1 MNPKLSDYF
10 AQKRL
15 EEKQA
20 RDALLV
26 SQGLYEK
33 VYAPNDEWSEE
44 YPENEYDQKRE
55 IYCYFK
61 KVAIE
66 VTDEEY
72 EKIKKYAFA
81 SSTLPEP
88 VNSTNGIATVL
99 TVIGV
104 IVYLIGFIG
113 FFVMLDADV
122 VFSAFII
129 LASAAISGTML
140 LGFAEII
147 KLLQSIK
154 NKN

>member
-20 RDALLV
+20 RDALLI

-44 YPENEYDQKRE
+44 YPENEYDQERQT
-55 IYCYFK
+55 IRYFK

-72 EKIKKYAFA
+72 EQIKKYAVKPPIF
-81 SSTLPEP
+81 LPKP
-88 VNSTNGIATVL
+88 NVIAKILLGVGIC
-99 TVIGV
+99 
-104 IVYLIGFIG
+104 VYGLGFIG
-113 FFVMLDADV
+113 GMQLQ
-122 VFSAFII
+122 
-129 LASAAISGTML
+129 SAAEELLSLAIIVWAIAAVGGTIL
-140 LGFAEII
+140 LGLSEIV
-147 KLLQSIK
+147 KLLQNIRDK
-154 NKN
+154 N

>member
-20 RDALLV
+20 RDALLI

-44 YPENEYDQKRE
+44 YPENEYDQERQV
-55 IYCYFK
+55 YRYFK
-61 KVAIE
+61 KVVIE

-72 EKIKKYAFA
+72 EQIKKYAFA
-81 SSTLPEP
+81 SNSLPE
-88 VNSTNGIATVL
+88 TNDVAKALTFIAYAVYIVGLIAGIIIVEPMGIAVS
-99 TVIGV
+99 
-104 IVYLIGFIG
+104 
-113 FFVMLDADV
+113 V
-122 VFSAFII
+122 VCWII
-129 LASAAISGTML
+129 TAISGTMF
-140 LGFAEII
+140 LGFSEII

>member
-44 YPENEYDQKRE
+44 YDEAYPENELDSERQTIR
-55 IYCYFK
+55 YFK

-72 EKIKKYAFA
+72 EQIKKYAFA
-81 SSTLPEP
+81 SNSLPE
-88 VNSTNGIATVL
+88 TNDVAKALTFIAYAVYIVGLIAGIIIAAPM
-99 TVIGV
+99 G
-104 IVYLIGFIG
+104 IV
-113 FFVMLDADV
+113 VSV
-122 VFSAFII
+122 VCWII
-129 LASAAISGTML
+129 TAISGTMF
-140 LGFAEII
+140 LGFSEII

>member
-33 VYAPNDEWSEE
+33 VYAPSDEWSEE

-72 EKIKKYAFA
+72 EQIKKYAFA

-113 FFVMLDADV
+113 FFAMLNMNAL
-122 VFSAFII
+122 SAFIT
-129 LASAAISGTML
+129 LVGAAISGTMF
-140 LGFAEII
+140 LGFSEII

>member
-1 MNPKLSDYF
+1 MNPQLSVYF

-20 RDALLV
+20 RVALLV

-33 VYAPNDEWSEE
+33 VYAPKSQELPNGE
-44 YPENEYDQKRE
+44 YPRLDTTIIPNRPYKAIPIE
-55 IYCYFK
+55 I
-61 KVAIE
+61 
-66 VTDEEY
+66 TDEEY
-72 EKIKKYAFA
+72 EQVKKYAFA

-88 VNSTNGIATVL
+88 VNSSNGIATVL

-113 FFVMLDADV
+113 FFAMFNMNAL
-122 VFSAFII
+122 SAFII
-129 LASAAISGTML
+129 LASAAISGTMF

>member
-44 YPENEYDQKRE
+44 YPENEYDKKRE

-88 VNSTNGIATVL
+88 VNSSNGIATVL

-113 FFVMLDADV
+113 FFAMFNMNAL
-122 VFSAFII
+122 SAFII
-129 LASAAISGTML
+129 LASAAISGTMF

>member
-20 RDALLV
+20 RDALLI

-33 VYAPNDEWSEE
+33 EYAPSDEWSEE

-72 EKIKKYAFA
+72 EQIKKYAFA
-81 SSTLPEP
+81 SNSLPE
-88 VNSTNGIATVL
+88 TNDIAKILTFIACAIYIVGIIAGIIIVEPMGIAVSVVCW
-99 TVIGV
+99 VIT
-104 IVYLIGFIG
+104 
-113 FFVMLDADV
+113 
-122 VFSAFII
+122 
-129 LASAAISGTML
+129 AISGTMF

>member
-44 YPENEYDQKRE
+44 YQENELDSERQTIR
-55 IYCYFK
+55 YFK

-72 EKIKKYAFA
+72 EQIKKYAFA
-81 SSTLPEP
+81 SNSLPE
-88 VNSTNGIATVL
+88 TNDIASVL
-99 TVIGV
+99 TVIGL
-104 IVYLIGFIG
+104 IVYLIGVIG

>member
-20 RDALLV
+20 RDALLI

-44 YPENEYDQKRE
+44 YPENELDSERQTIR
-55 IYCYFK
+55 YFK

-72 EKIKKYAFA
+72 EKVKKYALKAKVF
-81 SSTLPEP
+81 LPKS
-88 VNSTNGIATVL
+88 NSIAKILQGVGICVYVL
-99 TVIGV
+99 
-104 IVYLIGFIG
+104 GFIG
-113 FFVMLDADV
+113 GMQLQSEAEELL
-122 VFSAFII
+122 SLAII
-129 LASAAISGTML
+129 VWAIAAVGGTIL
-140 LGFAEII
+140 LGLSETV
-147 KLLQSIK
+147 KLLQNIRDK
-154 NKN
+154 N

>member
-33 VYAPNDEWSEE
+33 VYAPSNEWSEE
-44 YPENEYDQKRE
+44 YPENEYDPEQQRNR
-55 IYCYFK
+55 YFK
-61 KVAIE
+61 KTAIE

-72 EKIKKYAFA
+72 EQIKKYAFA
-81 SSTLPEP
+81 SNSLPKTNDIAKILTFIACAIYIVGIIAGIIIVEP
-88 VNSTNGIATVL
+88 MGIAVSVVCW
-99 TVIGV
+99 VIT
-104 IVYLIGFIG
+104 
-113 FFVMLDADV
+113 
-122 VFSAFII
+122 
-129 LASAAISGTML
+129 AISGTMF

>member
-44 YPENEYDQKRE
+44 YDEAYPENELDSERQTIR
-55 IYCYFK
+55 YFK

-72 EKIKKYAFA
+72 EQVKKYAFA
-81 SSTLPEP
+81 SNSLPE
-88 VNSTNGIATVL
+88 TNDVAKVLTFIACAIYIVGIIAGIIIVAPMGIAVSVVCW
-99 TVIGV
+99 VIT
-104 IVYLIGFIG
+104 
-113 FFVMLDADV
+113 
-122 VFSAFII
+122 
-129 LASAAISGTML
+129 AISGTMF
-140 LGFAEII
+140 LGFSEII

>member
-33 VYAPNDEWSEE
+33 VYAPSNEWSEE
-44 YPENEYDQKRE
+44 YPENEYDPEQQRNR
-55 IYCYFK
+55 YFK
-61 KVAIE
+61 KTAIE

-72 EKIKKYAFA
+72 EQIKKYAFA
-81 SSTLPEP
+81 SNSLPE
-88 VNSTNGIATVL
+88 TNDIAKILTFIACAIYIVGIIAGIIIVEPMGIAVSVVCW
-99 TVIGV
+99 VIT
-104 IVYLIGFIG
+104 
-113 FFVMLDADV
+113 
-122 VFSAFII
+122 
-129 LASAAISGTML
+129 AISGTMF

>member
-15 EEKQA
+15 EEQQA
-20 RDALLV
+20 RDALLI

-72 EKIKKYAFA
+72 EQIKKYAFA

-113 FFVMLDADV
+113 FFAM
-122 VFSAFII
+122 FNISAFIT
-129 LASAAISGTML
+129 LVGAAISGTML

>member
-44 YPENEYDQKRE
+44 YDEAYPENELDSERQTIR
-55 IYCYFK
+55 YFK

-72 EKIKKYAFA
+72 EQIKKYAFV
-81 SSTLPEP
+81 SKSLPE
-88 VNSTNGIATVL
+88 TNDVAKVLTFIACAIYIVGIIAGIIIAAPMGIAVSVVCW
-99 TVIGV
+99 VIT
-104 IVYLIGFIG
+104 
-113 FFVMLDADV
+113 
-122 VFSAFII
+122 
-129 LASAAISGTML
+129 AISGTMF
-140 LGFAEII
+140 LGFSEII